1 MRKLLLVALAL
12 VLVLGFSLT
21 PALLLAQEELII
33 YHWWTAGGEREA
45 INALFDLFKSKYPG
59 IKIVDNPVP
68 GGAGVTMKAVM
79 KALLLAGRPP
89 DTFQVHAGAELKLY
103 YDGGFLVPIDNIYKE
118 LGLEKVFPKTLLKL
132 VKIGGH
138 YYSIPLNIHRANW
151 LWYNKHIFDELGLK
165 PPKTVDEL
173 LEVCKIIKE
182 KKPDVWPIALG
193 TRPKWPEAHLFE
205 VLLLAVA
212 GPDKYIKF
220 FLGLLPPSDPAV
232 VKTFEYLKKL
242 IPYIYPYHGDLTWDE
257 ACGLLIEGK
266 AAMNIMGDWALGYYL
281 VRGWKPGVDFG
292 AVAFPEGVFD
302 LLSDSFGLPKGA
314 PHPDATIKWLKL
326 IASPEAQKKFNLIK
340 GSIAARLDVPPTVY
354 PDPIRRK
361 SAEDLKTN
369 IIVPSCIHGAI
380 APDPFVSQFIDTIN
394 RFLYSPDIKRAIHE
408 LDLAFKTFKVTEF
421 HKGIAL
427 YDEYLKAVKA

>member
-1 MRKLLLVALAL
+1 MRKLLLALTLIL
-12 VLVLGFSLT
+12 VLSLLFT
-21 PALLLAQEELII
+21 SSLLAQEQLII

-45 INALFDLFKSKYPG
+45 INALFELYRSKYPG

-103 YDGGFLVPIDNIYKE
+103 YDGGFLLPIDDVYKA
-118 LGLEKVFPKTLLKL
+118 LNLEKVFPETLLKL
-132 VKIGGH
+132 VKIKGH

-165 PPKTVDEL
+165 PPKTVNEL

-182 KKPDVWPIALG
+182 KKPKVWPLALG

-212 GPDKYIKF
+212 GPEKYIKF

-242 IPYIYPYHGDLTWDE
+242 LPYIYPYHGDLTWDE

-314 PHPDATIKWLKL
+314 PNPDATIKWLKL
-326 IASPEAQKKFNLIK
+326 IASPEAQEKFNLIK
-340 GSIAARLDVPPTVY
+340 GSIAARLDVPPAIY